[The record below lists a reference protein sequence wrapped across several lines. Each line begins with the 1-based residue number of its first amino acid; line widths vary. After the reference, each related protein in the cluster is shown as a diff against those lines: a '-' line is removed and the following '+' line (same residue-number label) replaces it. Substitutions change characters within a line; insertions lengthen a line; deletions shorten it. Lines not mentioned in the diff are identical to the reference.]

1 MTDSR
6 HRHGSRLHFT
16 VRTNKLFNRPKPA
29 ASKFAR
35 HGISLCDVSINH
47 PNQSHRLALLRKL
60 VIDTGM
66 IAPKRPHP
74 DNRNIYKIISGQ
86 FYFPVCELNANSI

>member
-1 MTDSR
+1 MMHRR
-6 HRHGSRLHFT
+6 HRDGSRLHFT

-35 HGISLCDVSINH
+35 HSVSLRDVSINH
-47 PNQSHRLALLRKL
+47 SDQSHRLTLLSKL
-60 VIDTGM
+60 LIDASM
-66 IAPKRPHP
+66 IASECTHP